1 MPTNEPLSGGADP
14 SEFWQGII
22 DSSPRE
28 TYFGFGN
35 RPKGPSSG
43 GWGSSGG
50 QNKRRYFQNQFQP
63 IFDEFTGQV
72 SRNLMQG
79 QSTTQQPSFQDF
91 LGDMSFNERFA
102 RIPPSMRGGN
112 RGRFAPQASFRF

>member
-1 MPTNEPLSGGADP
+1 MVDVNAMSDGFTP

-35 RPKGPSSG
+35 KSTGPSSV

-79 QSTTQQPSFQDF
+79 QGTTQQPSFQDF
-91 LGDMSFNERFA
+91 LGGMSFDERFA
-102 RIPPSMRGGN
+102 SIAPSMRGGN
-112 RGRFAPQASFRF
+112 RGRFAPQAAFRF